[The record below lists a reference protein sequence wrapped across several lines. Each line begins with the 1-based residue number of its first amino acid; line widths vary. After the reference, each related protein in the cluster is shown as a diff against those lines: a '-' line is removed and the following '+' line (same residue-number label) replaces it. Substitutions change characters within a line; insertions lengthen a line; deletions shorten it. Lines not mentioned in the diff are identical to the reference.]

1 MSATTIEQ
9 LPATMV
15 PVDLGGHFDNRGI
28 TPRSELDRGGFN
40 IWDNTFPAEDL
51 PRPGGTVRV
60 GDVPFL
66 FPAPNEDDRDNL
78 RCAGQVIDLPA
89 GRYDWL
95 YLLATAERRSEDVIT
110 LHYADGSVDPEWLRV
125 SDFWAETPAH
135 FGEQAHLRCR
145 SLHYPRHVQ
154 GNMEPTIWRTRV
166 PVPREVDLSA
176 VRLPDNV
183 AIHIF
188 ALTLVTPASSVEMP

>member
-1 MSATTIEQ
+1 MTTTAPRLLSAT
-9 LPATMV
+9 

-28 TPRSELDRGGFN
+28 TRGGELDQGGFN

-51 PRPGGTVRV
+51 PEPGGTVRI

-66 FPAPNEDDRDNL
+66 FPAPDPAGRDNL
-78 RCAGQVIDLPA
+78 RCSGQVIELPT

-95 YLLATAERRSEDVIT
+95 YLLAASERRSEDVIT
-110 LHYADGSVDPEWLRV
+110 LHHADGSVDPQWLRV

-135 FGEQAHLRCR
+135 FGEQASVRCR
-145 SLHYPRHVQ
+145 SLHYPRHIQ
-154 GNMEPTIWRTRV
+154 RNMAPVIWRTRV
-166 PVPREVDLSA
+166 PVPRETDLA
-176 VRLPDNV
+176 AIGLPDNV

-188 ALTLVTPASSVEMP
+188 ALTLIGPEA